1 MVSAQFR
8 RPYRSFL
15 YVPADRPEM
24 LARAAGRG
32 ADALIVDLEDAVAEQ
47 AKDQA
52 RATLTAWLDTLG
64 PSPHPAVWVRVN
76 NRPDRLAADVTAAA
90 HAAIAGIV
98 VPKAEQPE
106 TIAAIAARLPDHA
119 SVIPLV
125 ESARGVL
132 AAAHLAAAPRVDRLA
147 LGEAD
152 LAADLGVEPSP
163 QALEFLA
170 VRTQIV
176 LVSAAAGI
184 RPPLGPVATD
194 FTDLAAFESS
204 TRAVHRL
211 GFGSRSAIHPAQVAV
226 INRVFTPTPAGAA
239 QARRLVEAAAAF
251 GRAGAGVF
259 VGDDGTMVDEA
270 IVRRARRIVELA
282 DAYGVSP
289 EEA

>member
-1 MVSAQFR
+1 
-8 RPYRSFL
+8 
-15 YVPADRPEM
+15 
-24 LARAAGRG
+24 
-32 ADALIVDLEDAVAEQ
+32 
-47 AKDQA
+47 
-52 RATLTAWLDTLG
+52 
-64 PSPHPAVWVRVN
+64 
-76 NRPDRLAADVTAAA
+76 
-90 HAAIAGIV
+90 

-226 INRVFTPTPAGAA
+226 INRVFT
-239 QARRLVEAAAAF
+239 RRLVEAAAAF